1 MALSTKDHI
10 IPQYSFQEM
19 FPAGNGMLEL
29 VEATGQF
36 NKHKAMFLVPHRR
49 DYYQLGL
56 VDEGDGRHWVDST
69 LYQLDPNC
77 FYFSTP
83 QQVHIKE
90 QAKPFMGVNICFTRE
105 FIELENNRLFRDLPI
120 ITNPQNGHELKLQ
133 AADRDFIRRIIGL
146 MLEEQHQ
153 HQSWKN
159 AALQAYLHTL
169 LIHLSRLYEQQF
181 AVTEQNTDRQLLRR
195 FTTLIAEHYLQL
207 HEVAPYAKLLN
218 ISTGHLTAIVKAQSG
233 KTPIQ
238 HIHER
243 LMVEAKR
250 LLFHTGHSVKEI
262 AFELGFEDD
271 AYFNRFFKRLE
282 NLTPTEYRRSIL
294 EIYR

>member
-1 MALSTKDHI
+1 MASPSKDRN

-19 FPAGNGMLEL
+19 FPAGNGMFEL
-29 VEATGQF
+29 IEANGQF
-36 NKHKAMFLVPHRR
+36 NKHKAMFLAPHRR
-49 DYYQLGL
+49 NYYQLGL

-105 FIELENNRLFRDLPI
+105 FIELESNRLFRNLPI

-133 AADRDFIRRIIGL
+133 AADRDFIRRIISL

-159 AALQAYLHTL
+159 AALQAYLHNL
-169 LIHLSRLYEQQF
+169 LIYLSRLYEQQF
-181 AVTEQNTDRQLLRR
+181 TVNGQNTDRQLLRQ

-207 HEVAPYAKLLN
+207 HEVATYAQLLN
-218 ISTGHLTAIVKAQSG
+218 ISTGHLTAVVKAQSG
-233 KTPIQ
+233 KT
-238 HIHER
+238 
-243 LMVEAKR
+243 
-250 LLFHTGHSVKEI
+250 
-262 AFELGFEDD
+262 
-271 AYFNRFFKRLE
+271 
-282 NLTPTEYRRSIL
+282 IL
-294 EIYR
+294 